1 MQLWREQC
9 RQPGIFS
16 PLLPSFTLDI
26 SLFRSLQQRERPT
39 FFTLQNPARLR
50 GAPSARGLRH
60 KKIGQLVATP
70 TVSHACASRATD
82 VTRRHGDAGG
92 CHGERERK
100 TCVSITVERQCANGN
115 AFPFGFAF

>member
-50 GAPSARGLRH
+50 GAPSARGLR
-60 KKIGQLVATP
+60 QEDR
-70 TVSHACASRATD
+70 SASSYAYGITRVCESRD
-82 VTRRHGDAGG
+82 RRHASSRGRGRMSRRA
-92 CHGERERK
+92 RAQNVR
-100 TCVSITVERQCANGN
+100 
-115 AFPFGFAF
+115 